1 MLNDSFIDS
10 DDNALNEQRH
20 DTQIDHDLSFD
31 LAARIFMSCIFSWG
45 LLFQSLEGYRLLFG
59 LIKGML

>member
-10 DDNALNEQRH
+10 GDNALNEQRH
-20 DTQIDHDLSFD
+20 GAQIGHDLSFD
-31 LAARIFMSCIFSWG
+31 LAARIFTSGVLSWG